1 MSETSKNAVND
12 KKKAKL
18 EKKQMKAAKRTPARK
33 NPMLR

>member
-18 EKKQMKAAKRTPARK
+18 EKKQMKAAK